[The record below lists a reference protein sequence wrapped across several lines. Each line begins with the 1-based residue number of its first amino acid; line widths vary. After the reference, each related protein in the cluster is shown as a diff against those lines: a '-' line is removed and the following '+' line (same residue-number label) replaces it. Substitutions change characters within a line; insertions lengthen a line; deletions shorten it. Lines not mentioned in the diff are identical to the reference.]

1 MKKLFIFAV
10 ILGVICIGL
19 VGSGGAQPIRV
30 GSVINLTGPSSSW
43 GQYHAK
49 GEQDYFKYVNEVKG
63 GIAGRKIDVTIVDHA
78 YKVPEAVKF
87 TKKFCEEKMDII
99 SNWDAGS
106 GIQTK
111 PILQEYK
118 IPGLNYSTFQAI
130 LNPPID
136 YVYLPFGSYILD
148 SQAVLEY
155 IKAIHKGKDAPKVGL
170 LTFNN
175 AYGKS
180 IHEPSKAYAAK
191 NNVNLVTIEEFPMGT
206 VDLSTEALRL
216 KGKGAE
222 YVFMQCLPDAIMTA
236 LKSADRVNFNVPFF
250 GTWTSTDPDVWGLGK
265 GVIRDRLFMQFC
277 GVLPGDRTPKG
288 EKMPGIEIMEKLWT
302 RYKTVSKF
310 DASYWEGVVVAMI
323 MERAFHRASGLFGKV
338 NAETINKALETFQ
351 NEDFGGLVP
360 YVTYTKDNHEGS
372 FKARIVKINED
383 ATYAPMSNFFVP
395 GKGEVKVLKAPE
407 IKK

>member
-1 MKKLFIFAV
+1 MKKLFIFAI
-10 ILGVICIGL
+10 ILGLICMGL
-19 VGSGGAQPIRV
+19 TVSGVAQPIRV

-49 GEQDYFKYVNEVKG
+49 GEQDYFRYVNDVKG
-63 GIAGRKIDVTIVDHA
+63 GVAGRKIDVTIVDHA

-87 TKKFCEEKMDII
+87 TKKFCEEKMDFI

-106 GIQTK
+106 GIQVK

-130 LNPPID
+130 LKPPID

-155 IKAIHKGKDAPKVGL
+155 IKVIHKGKDAPKVGL

-180 IHEPSKAYAAK
+180 IHDPSKEYAAK
-191 NNVNLVTIEEFPMGT
+191 NNINIVTIEEFPMGT

-236 LKSADRVNFNVPFF
+236 LKSADRVNYNVPFF
-250 GTWTSTDPDVWGLGK
+250 GTWTSTDPDVWKLGK

-277 GVLPGDRTPKG
+277 GVLPQDKT
-288 EKMPGIEIMEKLWT
+288 PGIEILQKLWG
-302 RYKTVSKF
+302 RYKSVSKF

-338 NAETINKALETFQ
+338 NAETINKGLETFN
-351 NEDFGGLVP
+351 NEDFGGLIP
-360 YVTYTKDNHEGS
+360 NTTYTKTDHQGS

-395 GKGEVKVLKAPE
+395 GKGEIKVLKAPT
-407 IKK
+407 IK

>member
-1 MKKLFIFAV
+1 
-10 ILGVICIGL
+10 
-19 VGSGGAQPIRV
+19 V

-49 GEQDYFKYVNEVKG
+49 GEQDYFRYINDVRG
-63 GIAGRKIDVTIVDHA
+63 GIAGRKIEVTIVDHA

-87 TKKFCEEKMDII
+87 TKKFCEEKMDMI

-118 IPGLNYSTFQAI
+118 IPGLNYSTFQGI

-148 SQAVLEY
+148 SRAVLEY
-155 IKAIHKGKDAPKVGL
+155 IKAIHKGKKTPKVGL

-175 AYGKS
+175 TYGKS
-180 IHEPSKAYAAK
+180 IHDPSKAFAAE
-191 NNVNLVTIEEFPMGT
+191 NDINIVTIEEFPPGT
-206 VDLSTEALRL
+206 VDLSTEILRL

-222 YVFMQCLPDAIMTA
+222 YIFMQCLPDAIITA
-236 LKSADRVNFNVPFF
+236 LKAADRNNYNVPFF
-250 GTWTSTDPDVWGLGK
+250 GTWTSTDPDVWALGK

-277 GVLPGDRTPKG
+277 GVLPGDKTHRGDKI
-288 EKMPGIEIMEKLWT
+288 PGIALLEELWAK
-302 RYKTVSKF
+302 YKTVSKF
-310 DASYWEGVVVAMI
+310 DCSYWEGVVIAMI
-323 MERAFHRASGLFGKV
+323 MERAFHRASGLFGKIDP
-338 NAETINKALETFQ
+338 ETINNALERFHV
-351 NEDFGGLVP
+351 EDFGGLVP
-360 YVTYTKDNHEGS
+360 YISYSKTNHEGS

-383 ATYAPMSNFFVP
+383 ASYAPMSNFFVP
-395 GKGEVKVLKAPE
+395 GRREIKVLKTPE
-407 IKK
+407 IK

>member
-1 MKKLFIFAV
+1 MKKLFVLAI
-10 ILGVICIGL
+10 ILGIFSISLSV
-19 VGSGGAQPIRV
+19 SGWAQPIRV

-49 GEQDYFKYVNEVKG
+49 GEQDYFKYVNDVKG
-63 GIAGRKIDVTIVDHA
+63 GIAGRKINVTIVDHA

-99 SNWDAGS
+99 SNWDTGS
-106 GIQTK
+106 GIQVK

-118 IPGLNYSTFQAI
+118 IPGLNYSTFQGI

-155 IKAIHKGKDAPKVGL
+155 VKAIHKGKDAPKVGL

-180 IHEPSKAYAAK
+180 IHEPSKAYATK
-191 NNVNLVTIEEFPMGT
+191 SNINIVTIEEFPPGT
-206 VDLSTEALRL
+206 VDLSTEVLRL

-222 YVFMQCLPDAIMTA
+222 YIFMQCLPDAIMTA

-310 DASYWEGVVVAMI
+310 DASYWEGVVIAMI
-323 MERAFHRASGLFGKV
+323 MERSFHRASGLFGKV

-360 YVTYTKDNHEGS
+360 YVSYSKTNHEGS
-372 FKARIVKINED
+372 FRARIVKINED

-395 GKGEVKVLKAPE
+395 GKGEVKALKVP
-407 IKK
+407 

>member
-1 MKKLFIFAV
+1 MRKLFIFGM
-10 ILGVICIGL
+10 ILGLTCMVW
-19 VGSGGAQPIRV
+19 VVSGGAQPIRV

-49 GEQDYFKYVNEVKG
+49 GEQDYFRYMNEVRG
-63 GIAGRKIDVTIVDHA
+63 GVVGKKIEVTIVDNA
-78 YKVPEAVKF
+78 YKVPESVKF
-87 TKKFCEEKMDII
+87 TKKFCEEKMDFI

-106 GIQTK
+106 GIQVK

-118 IPGLNYSTFQAI
+118 IPGSNYSTFQAI

-180 IHEPSKAYAAK
+180 IHDPSKAYAAK
-191 NNVNLVTIEEFPMGT
+191 NNINIVSIEEFPMGT
-206 VDLSTEALRL
+206 VDLSTEVLRL

-222 YVFMQCLPDAIMTA
+222 YIFMQRLPDAVITA
-236 LKSADRVNFNVPFF
+236 LKAADRNNYNVPFF
-250 GTWTSTDPDVWGLGK
+250 GTWTSTDPDFWGLGK

-277 GVLPGDRTPKG
+277 GVLPGDKTPKG
-288 EKMPGIEIMEKLWT
+288 EKMPGIALLEGLWN
-302 RYKTVSKF
+302 RYKSVSKF
-310 DASYWEGVVVAMI
+310 DCSYWEGVVVAMI
-323 MERAFHRASGLFGKV
+323 MERSFHRASGLYGKV
-338 NAETINKALETFQ
+338 NAESVNKALETFKD
-351 NEDFGGLVP
+351 EDFGGLIP
-360 YVTYTKDNHEGS
+360 NTTYTETDHQGS
-372 FKARIVKINED
+372 FMARIVKINED
-383 ATYAPMSNFFVP
+383 ATYAPMSNFFIP
-395 GKGEVKVLKAPE
+395 GKGEIKVLKTPA
-407 IKK
+407 IK

>member
-1 MKKLFIFAV
+1 MKKLFVFAV
-10 ILGVICIGL
+10 ILGFICLGL
-19 VGSGGAQPIRV
+19 AVTGGAQPIRV

-49 GEQDYFKYVNEVKG
+49 GEQDYFRYVNDVKG
-63 GIAGRKIDVTIVDHA
+63 GIGGRKIEATIVDHA

-87 TKKFCEEKMDII
+87 TKKFCEEKMDMI

-106 GIQTK
+106 GIQVK

-155 IKAIHKGKDAPKVGL
+155 IKAIHKGKEAPKVGL

-191 NNVNLVTIEEFPMGT
+191 ININIVSIEEFPMGT

-222 YVFMQCLPDAIMTA
+222 YIFMQCLPDAIMTA
-236 LKSADRVNFNVPFF
+236 LKSADRVNYNVPFF
-250 GTWTSTDPDVWGLGK
+250 GTWTSTDPDVWKLGQ
-265 GVIRDRLFMQFC
+265 GVIRNRLFMQFC
-277 GVLPGDRTPKG
+277 GVLPQDKT
-288 EKMPGIEIMEKLWT
+288 PGIEIMQKLWD
-302 RYKTVSKF
+302 RYKSVSKF

-338 NAETINKALETFQ
+338 NAETINNALETFKD
-351 NEDFGGLVP
+351 EDFGGLVP
-360 YVTYTKDNHEGS
+360 KTTYTKTDHQGS
-372 FKARIVKINED
+372 FTARIVKINED
-383 ATYAPMSNFFVP
+383 ATYEPMSNFFVP
-395 GKGEVKVLKAPE
+395 GKGEVKVLKTPAV
-407 IKK
+407 K

>member
-1 MKKLFIFAV
+1 MIRYISILTI

-19 VGSGGAQPIRV
+19 AVNGVAQPIRV
-30 GSVINLTGPSSSW
+30 GSIINLTGPSSSW

-49 GEQDYFKYVNEVKG
+49 GEQDYFKYVNDVKG
-63 GIAGRKIDVTIVDHA
+63 GVVGRKIDVTIVDHA

-191 NNVNLVTIEEFPMGT
+191 SNVNIVSIEEFPMGT
-206 VDLSTEALRL
+206 VDLSTEVLRL

-222 YVFMQCLPDAIMTA
+222 YIFMQCLPDAIITA
-236 LKSADRVNFNVPFF
+236 LKSADRVNYNVPFF

-277 GVLPGDRTPKG
+277 GVLPQDKT
-288 EKMPGIEIMEKLWT
+288 PGIEIMQKLWDK
-302 RYKTVSKF
+302 YKTVSKF
-310 DASYWEGVVVAMI
+310 DCSYWEGVVVAMI
-323 MERAFHRASGLFGKV
+323 MERAIHRASGLYGKI
-338 NAETINKALETFQ
+338 NSETINTAMETFN

-360 YVTYTKDNHEGS
+360 NTTYTKTDHQGS
-372 FKARIVKINED
+372 FKARIIKINED
-383 ATYAPMSNFFVP
+383 ATYTPMSSFFVP
-395 GKGEVKVLKAPE
+395 GKGEVKVLKTPA
-407 IKK
+407 IK

>member
-1 MKKLFIFAV
+1 MKKLFIFAIIV
-10 ILGVICIGL
+10 GIFCISL
-19 VGSGGAQPIRV
+19 SVSGWAQPIRV

-49 GEQDYFKYVNEVKG
+49 GEQDYFKYVNDVKG

-99 SNWDAGS
+99 SNWDTGS
-106 GIQTK
+106 GIQAK

-118 IPGLNYSTFQAI
+118 IPGLNYSTFQGI
-130 LNPPID
+130 LKPPID

-180 IHEPSKAYAAK
+180 IHDPSKEYAAK
-191 NNVNLVTIEEFPMGT
+191 NNINIVTIEEFPPGT

-222 YVFMQCLPDAIMTA
+222 YIFMQCLPDAIMTA

-277 GVLPGDRTPKG
+277 GVLPEDRTPKG

-310 DASYWEGVVVAMI
+310 DASYWEGVVIAMI
-323 MERAFHRASGLFGKV
+323 MERSFHRASGLFGKV

-360 YVTYTKDNHEGS
+360 YVSYSKTNHEGS
-372 FKARIVKINED
+372 FRARIVKINED

>member
-1 MKKLFIFAV
+1 MKKLFVFTVISALVCLGLAV
-10 ILGVICIGL
+10 
-19 VGSGGAQPIRV
+19 VGWAQPIRV

-49 GEQDYFKYVNEVKG
+49 GEQDYFRYINDVRG
-63 GIAGRKIDVTIVDHA
+63 GVVGKKIEVTIVDNA
-78 YKVPEAVKF
+78 YKVPESVKF
-87 TKKFCEEKMDII
+87 TKKFCEEKMDFI

-106 GIQTK
+106 GIQVK

-180 IHEPSKAYAAK
+180 IHDPSKQYAAK
-191 NNVNLVTIEEFPMGT
+191 NNINIVSIEEFPMGT
-206 VDLSTEALRL
+206 VDLSTELLRL

-222 YVFMQCLPDAIMTA
+222 YIFMQCLPDAIITA
-236 LKSADRVNFNVPFF
+236 LKAADRNNYNVPFF
-250 GTWTSTDPDVWGLGK
+250 GTWTSTDPDFWGLGK
-265 GVIRDRLFMQFC
+265 GVIRNRLFMQFC
-277 GVLPGDRTPKG
+277 GVLPGDKTPKG
-288 EKMPGIEIMEKLWT
+288 EKMPGIVLLEGLWN
-302 RYKTVSKF
+302 RYKSVSKF
-310 DASYWEGVVVAMI
+310 DCSYWEGVVVAMI
-323 MERAFHRASGLFGKV
+323 MERSFHRASGLYKTV
-338 NAETINKALETFQ
+338 NAENVNKALETFK
-351 NEDFGGLVP
+351 NEDFGGLIP
-360 YVTYTKDNHEGS
+360 DTTYTKTDHQGS
-372 FKARIVKINED
+372 FMARIVKINED
-383 ATYAPMSNFFVP
+383 ATFTPMSSFFVP
-395 GKGEVKVLKAPE
+395 GKGEIKVLKTPAL
-407 IKK
+407 K

>member
-1 MKKLFIFAV
+1 MKKLFIFGM
-10 ILGVICIGL
+10 ILGLICMVWVVSGL
-19 VGSGGAQPIRV
+19 AQPIRV

-49 GEQDYFKYVNEVKG
+49 GEQDYFRYMNEVRG
-63 GIAGRKIDVTIVDHA
+63 GVVGKKIEVTIVDNA
-78 YKVPEAVKF
+78 YKVPESVKF
-87 TKKFCEEKMDII
+87 TKKFCEEKMDFI

-106 GIQTK
+106 GIQVK

-175 AYGKS
+175 AYGKA
-180 IHEPSKAYAAK
+180 IHDPSKAYAAK
-191 NNVNLVTIEEFPMGT
+191 NNINIVSIEEFPMGT
-206 VDLSTEALRL
+206 VDLTTELLRL

-222 YVFMQCLPDAIMTA
+222 YISMQVLPDAVITA
-236 LKSADRVNFNVPFF
+236 LKAADRNNYNVPFF
-250 GTWTSTDPDVWGLGK
+250 GTWTSTDPDFWGLGK

-277 GVLPGDRTPKG
+277 GVLPGDKTPKG
-288 EKMPGIEIMEKLWT
+288 EKMPGIALLEGLWN
-302 RYKTVSKF
+302 RYKSVSKF
-310 DASYWEGVVVAMI
+310 DCSYWEGVVVAMI
-323 MERAFHRASGLFGKV
+323 MERSFHRASGLYGKV
-338 NAETINKALETFQ
+338 NAENVNKALETFK
-351 NEDFGGLVP
+351 NEDFGGLIP
-360 YVTYTKDNHEGS
+360 NTSYTKTDHQGS
-372 FKARIVKINED
+372 FMARIVKINED
-383 ATYAPMSNFFVP
+383 ATYAPMSNFFIP
-395 GKGEVKVLKAPE
+395 GKGEIKVLKTPA
-407 IKK
+407 IK